1 MDLILVL
8 ALGIIAG
15 LAVGLA
21 LGWLLRARSATAV
34 IAEDLAPRLAA
45 ADATVI
51 AKDAQILSLEQR
63 NRELGEETRRR
74 VDEEAERAREEHR
87 VLEALAPVKETLRSM
102 QTKVSELEQQRSLQY
117 GALEQQL
124 KESRQFGEELRAT
137 TQSLAS
143 ALSSNSVRGTWG
155 EAQLRRLVE
164 VAGLTAHVD
173 FDTQQTMTTDTG
185 TIRPDMVINLPGGK
199 TIVID
204 AKVPFNAYLEASQ
217 IPVTATGEQAA
228 RRETLLKAHVK
239 AVRAH
244 VDALSGKNYWTG
256 FDFSPEFVLAF
267 IPSESLLASALE
279 ADPTLLDY
287 AFSKRVAL
295 ASPVNLW
302 AVLKTVAYTWQQ
314 QVVTDEAKKLFDLGN
329 ELYSRLSTMTK
340 HSEDLRKA
348 IENTVKHYNGFI
360 GALETRVLSTAR
372 KFPGIDPTK
381 IIADSAEIHEAPR
394 PITAGELVDPDSG
407 DLPLLPAST
416 PILTRPDEADVV
428 STESAAS

>member
-1 MDLILVL
+1 MDLVLVL
-8 ALGIIAG
+8 ALGILAG
-15 LAVGLA
+15 LAVGFA
-21 LGWLLRARSATAV
+21 LGWLLKARAATAIV
-34 IAEDLAPRLAA
+34 FEDLAPRLAA
-45 ADATVI
+45 ADATII
-51 AKDAQILSLEQR
+51 AKDSQIFSLEQR
-63 NRELGEETRRR
+63 NRELGEEARRR
-74 VDEEAERAREEHR
+74 TDEETERARQEHK

-185 TIRPDMVINLPGGK
+185 VIRPDMIINLPGGK

-204 AKVPFNAYLEASQ
+204 AKVPFNSYLEASQ
-217 IPVTATGEQAA
+217 IPLTATGEQAA
-228 RRETLLKAHVK
+228 RREMLLKAHVK
-239 AVRAH
+239 AVRSH

-329 ELYSRLSTMTK
+329 ELYSRLATMTK

-360 GALETRVLSTAR
+360 GALETRVLTTAR

-381 IIADSAEIHEAPR
+381 IIAESAEIHEAPR
-394 PITAGELVDPDSG
+394 PITAGELVDPDEG
-407 DLPLLPAST
+407 A
-416 PILTRPDEADVV
+416 
-428 STESAAS
+428 

>member
-1 MDLILVL
+1 MDSALFLLLGLI
-8 ALGIIAG
+8 AGIIAG
-15 LAVGLA
+15 ISIGWALRSRKGLPTDAGDLAV
-21 LGWLLRARSATAV
+21 RAATAEARISGKDEQISSLERM
-34 IAEDLAPRLAA
+34 IAEL
-45 ADATVI
+45 
-51 AKDAQILSLEQR
+51 
-63 NRELGEETRRR
+63 RETNDRR
-74 VDEEAERAREEHR
+74 VAEDVERAKEEHK
-87 VLEALAPVKETLRSM
+87 VLEALAPVKETLQAM
-102 QTKVSELEQQRSLQY
+102 QTKVNDLENQRQEQY
-117 GALEQQL
+117 GQIAQQL
-124 KESRQFGEELRAT
+124 TESRQFGEELRAT

-173 FDTQQTMTTDTG
+173 FDTQTTMKTDGG

-204 AKVPFNAYLEASQ
+204 AKVPFNSYLEASQ
-217 IPVTATGEQAA
+217 IPITATGEEAA
-228 RRETLLKAHVK
+228 RRKSLMDQHVK
-239 AVRAH
+239 AVRSH
-244 VDALSGKNYWTG
+244 VDALSSKSYWSG

-287 AFSKRVAL
+287 AFGKRVAL

-302 AVLKTVAYTWQQ
+302 AVLKTVSYTWQQ

-329 ELYSRLSTMTK
+329 EIYSRLSTMTK
-340 HSEDLRKA
+340 HTEDLRKA

-360 GALETRVLSTAR
+360 SSLETRVLSTAR

-381 IIADSAEIHEAPR
+381 ILSEGIEVHDAPKPLTADEL
-394 PITAGELVDPDSG
+394 ITPEEKG
-407 DLPLLPAST
+407 LPS
-416 PILTRPDEADVV
+416 
-428 STESAAS
+428 

>member
-1 MDLILVL
+1 MDLVLVL
-8 ALGIIAG
+8 ALGIVA
-15 LAVGLA
+15 GLA
-21 LGWLLRARSATAV
+21 LGFAFGWLLKTRAATGIV
-34 IAEDLAPRLAA
+34 LVDLAPRLAA

-51 AKDAQILSLEQR
+51 AKDAQIFSLEQR
-63 NRELGEETRRR
+63 NRELGEEGRRR
-74 VDEEAERAREEHR
+74 VDEEAERAREEHK
-87 VLEALAPVKETLRSM
+87 VLEALAPVKETLRTM

-185 TIRPDMVINLPGGK
+185 TIRPDMIINLPGGK

-204 AKVPFNAYLEASQ
+204 AKVPFNSYLEASQ
-217 IPVTATGEQAA
+217 IPLTATGEQAT

-360 GALETRVLSTAR
+360 GALETRVLTTAR

-381 IIADSAEIHEAPR
+381 IIAESAEIHEAPR
-394 PITAGELVDPDSG
+394 PITAGELIDQ
-407 DLPLLPAST
+407 DLTLPAGG
-416 PILTRPDEADVV
+416 
-428 STESAAS
+428 SA

>member
-1 MDLILVL
+1 MDSALFLLLGLI
-8 ALGIIAG
+8 AGIIAG
-15 LAVGLA
+15 ISIGWALRSRKGLPTDAGDLAV
-21 LGWLLRARSATAV
+21 RAATAEARISGKDEQISSLERM
-34 IAEDLAPRLAA
+34 IAEL
-45 ADATVI
+45 
-51 AKDAQILSLEQR
+51 
-63 NRELGEETRRR
+63 RETNDRR
-74 VDEEAERAREEHR
+74 VAEDVERAKEEHK
-87 VLEALAPVKETLRSM
+87 VLEALAPVKETLQAM
-102 QTKVSELEQQRSLQY
+102 QTKVNDLENQRQEQY
-117 GALEQQL
+117 GQIAQQL
-124 KESRQFGEELRAT
+124 TESRQFGEELRAT

-173 FDTQQTMTTDTG
+173 FDTQTTMKTDGG

-204 AKVPFNAYLEASQ
+204 AKVPFNSYLEASQ
-217 IPVTATGEQAA
+217 IPITATGEEAA
-228 RRETLLKAHVK
+228 RRKSLMDQHVK
-239 AVRAH
+239 AVRSH
-244 VDALSGKNYWTG
+244 VDALSSKSYWSG

-287 AFSKRVAL
+287 AFGKRVAL

-302 AVLKTVAYTWQQ
+302 AVLKTVSYTWQQ

-329 ELYSRLSTMTK
+329 EIYSRLSTMTK
-340 HSEDLRKA
+340 HTEDLRKA

-360 GALETRVLSTAR
+360 SSLETRVLSTAR

-381 IIADSAEIHEAPR
+381 ILSEGIEVHDAPKPLTAD
-394 PITAGELVDPDSG
+394 ELINPEEKG
-407 DLPLLPAST
+407 LPS
-416 PILTRPDEADVV
+416 
-428 STESAAS
+428 

>member
-1 MDLILVL
+1 MDSVLFLVIGL
-8 ALGIIAG
+8 VAGGIAG
-15 LAVGLA
+15 IAM
-21 LGWLLRARSATAV
+21 GWGLRARKSLPSDAGDLAVRVATAEERAKGKDEQIQTLERMLSELREV
-34 IAEDLAPRLAA
+34 SERKQEDEAA
-45 ADATVI
+45 
-51 AKDAQILSLEQR
+51 
-63 NRELGEETRRR
+63 
-74 VDEEAERAREEHR
+74 RAREEHK
-87 VLEALAPVKETLRSM
+87 VLEALAPVKETLQAM
-102 QTKVSELEQQRSLQY
+102 QTKVNDLENQRQEQY
-117 GALEQQL
+117 GQIAQQL
-124 KESRQFGEELRAT
+124 TQSRQFGEELRAT

-173 FDTQQTMTTDTG
+173 FDTQTTMKTDGG

-204 AKVPFNAYLEASQ
+204 AKVPFNSYLEASQ
-217 IPVTATGEQAA
+217 IPITATGEEAA
-228 RRETLLKAHVK
+228 RRKTLMDAHVK
-239 AVRAH
+239 AVRSH
-244 VDALSGKNYWTG
+244 VDALSSKSYWSG

-287 AFSKRVAL
+287 AFGKRVAL

-302 AVLKTVAYTWQQ
+302 AVLKTVSYTWQQ
-314 QVVTDEAKKLFDLGN
+314 QVVTDEAKKLFDLGI

-340 HSEDLRKA
+340 HTEDLRKA

-360 GALETRVLSTAR
+360 SSLETRVLSTAR

-381 IIADSAEIHEAPR
+381 ILPEGIEVHDAPK
-394 PITAGELVDPDSG
+394 PLTAGELVDPDDKS
-407 DLPLLPAST
+407 LS
-416 PILTRPDEADVV
+416 
-428 STESAAS
+428 S

>member
-8 ALGIIAG
+8 ALGIVAG
-15 LAVGLA
+15 LAVGFA
-21 LGWLLRARSATAV
+21 LGWLLKARSTSSV
-34 IAEDLAPRLAA
+34 FVEDLAPRLAG
-45 ADATVI
+45 ADATII
-51 AKDAQILSLEQR
+51 AKDGQIASLEAR
-63 NRELGEETRRR
+63 NRELGEESRRR
-74 VDEEAERAREEHR
+74 ADEEAERARSEHK
-87 VLEALAPVKETLRSM
+87 VLEALAPVKETLRTM

-124 KESRQFGEELRAT
+124 KESRTFGEELRAT
-137 TQSLAS
+137 TESLAS

-173 FDTQQTMTTDTG
+173 FDTQQTMSTDTG
-185 TIRPDMVINLPGGK
+185 TIRPDMIINLPGGK

-204 AKVPFNAYLEASQ
+204 AKVPFNSYLEASQ
-217 IPVTATGEQAA
+217 IPFTATGEQAA

-244 VDALSGKNYWTG
+244 VDALSSKNYWTG

-329 ELYSRLSTMTK
+329 ELYARLVSMTK
-340 HSEDLRKA
+340 HTEDLRKA
-348 IENTVKHYNGFI
+348 IENTVKHYNGFV

-372 KFPGIDPTK
+372 KFPGIDPNK
-381 IIADSAEIHEAPR
+381 IIAESAEIHEAPR
-394 PITAGELVDPDSG
+394 PITAGELVDP
-407 DLPLLPAST
+407 
-416 PILTRPDEADVV
+416 
-428 STESAAS
+428 

>member
-1 MDLILVL
+1 MDSVLFLVIGL
-8 ALGIIAG
+8 VSGAVAG
-15 LAVGLA
+15 VAI
-21 LGWLLRARSATAV
+21 GWVLRARKSLPSDAG
-34 IAEDLAPRLAA
+34 DLAIRVAA
-45 ADATVI
+45 AEATVVG
-51 AKDAQILSLEQR
+51 KEEQIKTLERMLSEL
-63 NRELGEETRRR
+63 REVSERKSE
-74 VDEEAERAREEHR
+74 DEAVRAREEHK
-87 VLEALAPVKETLRSM
+87 VLEALAPVKETLQAM
-102 QTKVSELEQQRSLQY
+102 QTKVNDLENQRQEQY
-117 GALEQQL
+117 GQIAQQL
-124 KESRQFGEELRAT
+124 TESRQFGEELRAT

-173 FDTQQTMTTDTG
+173 FDTQTTMKTDSG

-204 AKVPFNAYLEASQ
+204 AKVPFNSYLEASQ
-217 IPVTATGEQAA
+217 IPITATGEEAA
-228 RRETLLKAHVK
+228 RRKSLMDQHVK
-239 AVRAH
+239 AVRSH
-244 VDALSGKNYWTG
+244 VDSLSSKNYWSG

-287 AFSKRVAL
+287 AFGKRVAL

-302 AVLKTVAYTWQQ
+302 AVLKTVSYTWQQ
-314 QVVTDEAKKLFDLGN
+314 QVVTDEAKKLFDLGI

-340 HSEDLRKA
+340 HTEDLRKA

-360 GALETRVLSTAR
+360 SSLETRVLSTAR

-381 IIADSAEIHEAPR
+381 ILPEGEEIHEAPK
-394 PITAGELVDPDSG
+394 PLTADELINPEDKSI
-407 DLPLLPAST
+407 S
-416 PILTRPDEADVV
+416 
-428 STESAAS
+428 S

>member
-1 MDLILVL
+1 MDSALFLLLGLI
-8 ALGIIAG
+8 AGIIAG
-15 LAVGLA
+15 ISIGWALRSRKGLPTDAGDLAV
-21 LGWLLRARSATAV
+21 RAATAEARISGKDEQISSLERM
-34 IAEDLAPRLAA
+34 IAEL
-45 ADATVI
+45 
-51 AKDAQILSLEQR
+51 
-63 NRELGEETRRR
+63 RETNDRR
-74 VDEEAERAREEHR
+74 VAEDVERAKEEHK
-87 VLEALAPVKETLRSM
+87 VLEALAPVKETLQAM
-102 QTKVSELEQQRSLQY
+102 QTKVNDLENQRQEQY
-117 GALEQQL
+117 GQIAQQL
-124 KESRQFGEELRAT
+124 TESRQFGEELRAT

-173 FDTQQTMTTDTG
+173 FDTQTTMKTDGG

-204 AKVPFNAYLEASQ
+204 AKVPFNSYLEASQ
-217 IPVTATGEQAA
+217 IPITATGEEAA
-228 RRETLLKAHVK
+228 RRKTLMDQHVK
-239 AVRAH
+239 AVRSH
-244 VDALSGKNYWTG
+244 VDALSSKSYWSG

-287 AFSKRVAL
+287 AFGKRVAL

-302 AVLKTVAYTWQQ
+302 AVLKTVSYTWQQ

-329 ELYSRLSTMTK
+329 EIYSRLSTMTK
-340 HSEDLRKA
+340 HTEDLRKA

-360 GALETRVLSTAR
+360 SSLETRVLSTAR

-381 IIADSAEIHEAPR
+381 ILSEGIEVHDAPKPLTAD
-394 PITAGELVDPDSG
+394 ELINPEEKG
-407 DLPLLPAST
+407 LPS
-416 PILTRPDEADVV
+416 
-428 STESAAS
+428 